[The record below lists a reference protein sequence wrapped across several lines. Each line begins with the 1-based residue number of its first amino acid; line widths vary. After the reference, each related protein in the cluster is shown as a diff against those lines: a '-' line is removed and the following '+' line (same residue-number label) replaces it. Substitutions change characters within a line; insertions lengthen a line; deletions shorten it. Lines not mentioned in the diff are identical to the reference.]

1 MEIAVLALGCFWGPE
16 IKFSKIDGIIKTE
29 VGYCGG
35 NSSITTY
42 KEVCTGNTNHA
53 EVVKLDFDEKIITY
67 EKILKIFFQIHD
79 PTTLNSQGPDFG
91 TQYRSEIFYLNDNQ
105 KMIAEK
111 VLNEVNERL
120 SGKVVTKISL
130 LKNYCPAEEYHQKY
144 LESLHIPGAIF
155 FDIDENSRKDT
166 ALPHMLVDQ
175 MSWDKIVSN
184 MGIKK
189 NDEIVIYDN
198 SDVISS
204 CRGWFNFI
212 YYGHDPKLINVL
224 NGGLRKWLKEKKKV
238 TDEISNI
245 DKSDYK
251 GSERKDLVKSKQ
263 AIDQNIDEKIFTL
276 IDARSRERFEG
287 KIPEPRKG
295 LRSGCIKN
303 SFCIPFNDC
312 LNDDKTFKN
321 KDQLKKIFKTSIENL
336 EQKKIVFSCGS
347 GVTACVLAL
356 AYSLINDKYLPCIY
370 DGSWAEYGLI

>member
-53 EVVKLDFDEKIITY
+53 EVVKLDFDEKTVSY

-144 LESLHIPGAIF
+144 LEK
-155 FDIDENSRKDT
+155 R
-166 ALPHMLVDQ
+166 
-175 MSWDKIVSN
+175 
-184 MGIKK
+184 
-189 NDEIVIYDN
+189 
-198 SDVISS
+198 
-204 CRGWFNFI
+204 
-212 YYGHDPKLINVL
+212 
-224 NGGLRKWLKEKKKV
+224 
-238 TDEISNI
+238 
-245 DKSDYK
+245 
-251 GSERKDLVKSKQ
+251 
-263 AIDQNIDEKIFTL
+263 
-276 IDARSRERFEG
+276 
-287 KIPEPRKG
+287 
-295 LRSGCIKN
+295 
-303 SFCIPFNDC
+303 
-312 LNDDKTFKN
+312 
-321 KDQLKKIFKTSIENL
+321 
-336 EQKKIVFSCGS
+336 
-347 GVTACVLAL
+347 
-356 AYSLINDKYLPCIY
+356 
-370 DGSWAEYGLI
+370 